1 MKTGAAEFFNI
12 SACIAALVLTAVSF
26 PAGAAPWQL
35 QINLARGI
43 PGGFIQVREN
53 NVSGTALPLGPAL
66 GIDYVQHLSF
76 DAVDK
81 LDRGRALLFNVDF
94 SRIYGETPRS
104 TPVYFNGVQ
113 LAANNPLTTNAS
125 WLSNWQ
131 LTTLYRQ
138 RLLSSAT
145 GTRLDGEIGFTY
157 VGLTYSLQGHPAGA
171 ANLSELSG
179 SRTSEDFITQELPVP
194 QLGLHFRYP
203 LLASWE
209 VEADFLGGH
218 LPRLYSLR
226 NEGGKVYVTQTNQEA
241 QLGVAYHWEN
251 GMRFGLGWYSRY
263 FMQHEQSA
271 EDGNYIQL
279 TEHGL
284 YLNLRYRF

>member
-1 MKTGAAEFFNI
+1 VKISAAGFFNL
-12 SACIAALVLTAVSF
+12 SACLAGLVLTAVSF
-26 PAGAAPWQL
+26 PADAAPWQL
-35 QINLARGI
+35 QIGLARGV

-66 GIDYVQHLSF
+66 GINYVQHLSF
-76 DAVDK
+76 DAIDEI
-81 LDRGRALLFNVDF
+81 DRGRTLLLNVDF
-94 SRIYGETPRS
+94 SRVYGETLRPM
-104 TPVYFNGVQ
+104 PVYFNGVQ
-113 LAANNPLTTNAS
+113 LAANSSLTTNAG
-125 WLSNWQ
+125 WLNNWQ
-131 LTTLYRQ
+131 LTALYRQ
-138 RLLSSAT
+138 RLLDSAT
-145 GTRLDGEIGFTY
+145 GARLDGEIGFTY
-157 VGLTYSLQGHPAGA
+157 VGLTYSLQGHPSGA
-171 ANLSELSG
+171 ASPSELSG

-203 LLASWE
+203 LPASWE

-241 QLGVAYHWEN
+241 QLGVVYHWEN